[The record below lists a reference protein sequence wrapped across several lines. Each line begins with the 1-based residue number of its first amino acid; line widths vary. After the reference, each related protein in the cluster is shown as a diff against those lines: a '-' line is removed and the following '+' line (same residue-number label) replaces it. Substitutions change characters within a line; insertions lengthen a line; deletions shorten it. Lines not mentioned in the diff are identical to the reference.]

1 MSHHEHNEKLRTAP
15 VGRLLLQF
23 SIPAIVGMMVNALYN
38 VVDRI
43 YIGRIGALAMTGIGL
58 NQPFMLVLMGFGML
72 VGIGAAAR
80 ISIRLGEGKPKDA
93 EHILGNAITLLVG
106 GMLSIAILGLIFKR
120 PLLYL
125 FGASADTFDYA
136 NDYITII
143 LYGAVFQGLGFGLN
157 HSIRA
162 EGNPRIAMYSML
174 LGALTNIAL
183 DPLFIFGFGMGI
195 RGAALATIISQFV
208 TMLWVLHHF
217 MSGRSKIRFHPGNLR
232 LRMPIVLSIVS
243 IGVSP
248 FMMQI
253 AASIVGIVSNNAL
266 KDNGGDM
273 AIGAMT
279 VIQSIVIFFLMP
291 IFGINQGSQP
301 ILGFN
306 YGAKAYDRVRKTLR
320 LAIMAASSIAITA
333 FLLTQ
338 FFPAMLIRAFNNE
351 PELLSVAVP
360 GIRIFL
366 SMLPFIGFQIVSAN
380 YFQAVGKAPK
390 AIFLSLLRQVIV
402 LIPML
407 LLLPRLFGLT
417 GVWMA
422 GPVADLTATVLTA
435 VFLIFELRH
444 LREAHAA
451 QQDVAGP
458 EGVSME
464 SVEP

>member
-1 MSHHEHNEKLRTAP
+1 
-15 VGRLLLQF
+15 
-23 SIPAIVGMMVNALYN
+23 
-38 VVDRI
+38 
-43 YIGRIGALAMTGIGL
+43 
-58 NQPFMLVLMGFGML
+58 
-72 VGIGAAAR
+72 
-80 ISIRLGEGKPKDA
+80 
-93 EHILGNAITLLVG
+93 
-106 GMLSIAILGLIFKR
+106 
-120 PLLYL
+120 
-125 FGASADTFDYA
+125 
-136 NDYITII
+136 
-143 LYGAVFQGLGFGLN
+143 VFQGLGFGLN

-320 LAIMAASSIAITA
+320 LAIMAASSIAIFA

-422 GPVADLTATVLTA
+422 GPVSDLTATVLTA
-435 VFLIFELRH
+435 VFLFYELRH

-451 QQDVAGP
+451 QQDVARAEALPVSRWNRDCLFRPAKDWVPYKGVDP
-458 EGVSME
+458 FQMNPIGQASPPAANGGEGVRATGSPAEKEVGHERSQKGKTDHCHRCPGGRQQQCHDSRPARSHAAARHMVSGKACAFRQGSHSGAAHARQGLWRVWHLHRNGRHHE
-464 SVEP
+464 VHPGEHIL